1 MRATLLLADYAV
13 VANGKLTIV
22 GGGWTVTGPEPQPFA
37 IALKLEVPW
46 HAALDGHTVQL
57 ELLDADGQPVRT
69 PSPEGETPVRVEA
82 RLDPQ
87 QAEMPEGAK
96 PGVPIDVALA
106 FNFPPL
112 PLPPASGFE
121 WRLTIDGE
129 SREDW
134 FLAFSTRAVPV
145 VEG

>member
-46 HAALDGHTVQL
+46 HAALDAHTVEL
-57 ELLDADGQPVRT
+57 ELVDADGQPVRAR
-69 PSPEGETPVRVEA
+69 SPEGETPVRVEA

-96 PGVPIDVALA
+96 PGVPIDIALA

-112 PLPPASGFE
+112 PLPPASRFE

-134 FLAFSTRAVPV
+134 FLAFSTREVLD